1 MMAFVVFVLV
11 ALCIIALTTISN
23 VLLFKRL
30 QPEMT
35 AKTPHVHVLVPARNE
50 AAIISQ
56 TISALL
62 QQTYPNYSVTLLDDH
77 SEDGTADIAQKAAK
91 GDARLTIIKGS
102 DLPAGWMGKSWA
114 CHQLA
119 QQAEGDFL
127 LFTDSDVHWQPQGL
141 AAVMGMMQQTEADL
155 LSVWPTQQTVT
166 WGERLTVPLIAMVI
180 MGYLPIVMTHYA
192 PLAIFGAANGQCM
205 LWRRSAYDKI
215 GGHEAVANNV
225 LDDVS
230 QARLVKQA
238 GLRLRMADGNGLVTC
253 RMYDS
258 WPAVRDGFAKNI
270 LAGYGSAVALVLA
283 TIFHWAVF
291 LLPYVWLFDA
301 NLRLYGLLAIGLAF
315 GIRALSAAAT
325 HQRIRDSLL
334 MPVSVLLMTRI
345 SVQALR
351 WHVSGGP
358 RWKGRVIQQQTGSA
372 HHG

>member
-1 MMAFVVFVLV
+1 MMGFVVFVLV

-23 VLLFKRL
+23 VQLFKRL
-30 QPEMT
+30 RPET
-35 AKTPHVHVLVPARNE
+35 PAKTPHVQVLIPARNE
-50 AAIISQ
+50 AAVIGQMI
-56 TISALL
+56 TALL

-77 SEDGTADIAQKAAK
+77 SEDGTADIAHKAAK

-102 DLPAGWMGKSWA
+102 DLLAGWMGKSWA

-127 LFTDSDVHWQPQGL
+127 LFTDADVHWQPQGL
-141 AAVMGMMQQTEADL
+141 AAVMGMMQQTGADL

-192 PLAIFGAANGQCM
+192 RLAIFGAANGQCM

-238 GLRLRMADGNGLVTC
+238 GLRLRMADGNGLVQC

-270 LAGYGSAVALVLA
+270 LAGYGSATALVLA
-283 TIFHWAVF
+283 TIFHWIVF
-291 LLPYVWLFDA
+291 LLPYVWLLDDA
-301 NLRLYGLLAIGLAF
+301 LRPYGLLAIGLAF

-325 HQRIRDSLL
+325 QQRIMDSLL
-334 MPVSVLLMTRI
+334 MPVSVLLLTRI
-345 SVQALR
+345 SVQAIW
-351 WHVSGGP
+351 WHVNGGP
-358 RWKGRVIQQQTGSA
+358 RWKGRVIQQQVGNA
-372 HHG
+372 PHG

>member
-30 QPEMT
+30 RHKAPTQ
-35 AKTPHVHVLVPARNE
+35 APHVHVLIPARNE
-50 AAIISQ
+50 AAVISQ

-77 SEDGTADIAQKAAK
+77 SEDGTADIAQKASK
-91 GDARLTIIKGS
+91 GDARLRIIKGA

-127 LFTDSDVHWQPQGL
+127 LFTDADVHWQPQGL

-180 MGYLPIVMTHYA
+180 MGYLLIVMTHYA

-238 GLRLRMADGNGLVTC
+238 DLRLRMADGNGLVQC

-270 LAGYGSAVALVLA
+270 LAGYGSAAALVLA
-283 TIFHWAVF
+283 TIFHWVVF
-291 LLPYVWLFDA
+291 LLPYVWLFDV
-301 NLRLYGLLAIGLAF
+301 NLRLYGLLAIAMAF

-351 WHVSGGP
+351 WNVSGGP
-358 RWKGRVIQQQTGSA
+358 RWKGRVIQQQTGNA